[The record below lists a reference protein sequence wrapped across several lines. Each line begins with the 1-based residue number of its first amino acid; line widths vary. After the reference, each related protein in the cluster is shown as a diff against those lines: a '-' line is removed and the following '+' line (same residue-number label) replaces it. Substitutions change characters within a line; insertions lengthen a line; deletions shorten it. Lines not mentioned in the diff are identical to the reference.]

1 MLVECIK
8 LEKIVGGGG
17 FGELFDAFLG
27 VVEGRGKFHDPT
39 ILRSPMLPEDHSTSL
54 TPNEPASPSARLE
67 NARRAQVA
75 WANTPLEER
84 VKVVATLAAR
94 LTERAEAFARIIHEE
109 TKKPEVEALLGE
121 VLPSVDVVR
130 YWKENIAAEL
140 APLEMEIDPIAY
152 PHKTGEL
159 QRVARGVLLLIMP
172 WNFPFALPLRT
183 IVPALMAG
191 NAVVLKPSEVTPR
204 TGALLEE
211 LFQGILPEGVF
222 TVVQGDHEMGAT
234 LVASDVDFVIF
245 TGSPRAG
252 RHVAHACAE
261 RLVPCALE
269 LGGKDAAIVLRDADL
284 ERAANGIVWGAMMNA
299 GQNCGAVE
307 RVYVEQAVADAFLA
321 RVVERTKAL
330 RLRDDVGP
338 MTTSAQR
345 AIVAQHVEAAKASG
359 AVVLVGGD
367 AIDEGETRNAFAPTV
382 LRVEDENT
390 PLLQDETFGPVLP
403 IVVVKD
409 EADAIR
415 RANASRYGLTASVW
429 SKDTKRAE
437 LISAELRVGVVTIN
451 NHSFTGAIPSMPW
464 GGIGES
470 GWGVTGSPVALDHL
484 TRAKLVVI
492 DRSRAAREAWWF
504 PYTPTLKSMALALAT
519 LRGEHRSL
527 WERLRALASLIGH
540 FVKRSRELR
549 GS

>member
-1 MLVECIK
+1 MV
-8 LEKIVGGGG
+8 
-17 FGELFDAFLG
+17 
-27 VVEGRGKFHDPT
+27 
-39 ILRSPMLPEDHSTSL
+39 PEDQSTSP
-54 TPNEPASPSARLE
+54 TPTESALPLVGLE
-67 NARRAQVA
+67 NARRAQLA
-75 WANTPLEER
+75 WANAPLEER
-84 VKVVATLAAR
+84 VEVVTKIAAR
-94 LTERAEAFARIIHEE
+94 LTERAEAVARVIHEE

-130 YWKENIAAEL
+130 YWKENIVAEL
-140 APLEMEIDPIAY
+140 APLETEIDPIAY
-152 PHKTGEL
+152 PNKTGEL
-159 QRVARGVLLLIMP
+159 RREARGVLLLIMP

-204 TGALLEE
+204 TGAMLEE
-211 LFQGILPEGVF
+211 LFAGILPEGVF
-222 TVVQGDHEMGAT
+222 TVVQGDGEVGAK
-234 LVASDVDFVIF
+234 LVASDVDFVVF

-252 RHVAHACAE
+252 RQVAHACAD

-307 RVYVEQAVADAFLA
+307 RVYVERAVAEAFLA
-321 RVVERTKAL
+321 RVVDRTRAL

-338 MTTSAQR
+338 MTTTAQR

-359 AVVLVGGD
+359 ALVLVGGE
-367 AIDEGETRNAFAPTV
+367 AIDEGETQNAFAPTV

-390 PLLQDETFGPVLP
+390 PLLKDETFGPVLP
-403 IVVVKD
+403 VVIVED

-429 SKDTKRAE
+429 SKDIKRAE
-437 LISAELRVGVVTIN
+437 RLGAALRVGVVTIN

-470 GWGVTGSPVALDHL
+470 GWGVTGSPIALDHL
-484 TRAKLVVI
+484 IRAKLVVV

-504 PYTPTLKSMALALAT
+504 PYTPTLKAMALSLAT
-519 LRGEHRSL
+519 LRGEKNSL
-527 WERLRALASLIGH
+527 WQRLRALAKLVGL
-540 FVKRSRELR
+540 VLRRSRELR
-549 GS
+549 GE